1 MAELADD
8 PPADCLHDGCHV
20 GITGRLARDKPGL
33 VACLGAIEV
42 DALKKEDM
50 KMEMHIEGTAKT
62 LDKRDRPR
70 VDVGSREPA
79 GDCLVHVIL
88 TNHGSDDRMDLRRE
102 VL

>member
-50 KMEMHIEGTAKT
+50 KMEIQIEGTPET
-62 LDKRDRPR
+62 LDKCHRPWLEI
-70 VDVGSREPA
+70 GSLTA
-79 GDCLVHVIL
+79 SGDCLVHIIL
-88 TNHGSDDRMDLRRE
+88 PDRGADDRRKRNKSLC
-102 VL
+102 